1 MPKTRKPKYLK
12 PFFARVGGKR
22 HIADIVIDKAP
33 SHETYVEAFVG
44 GGSIFLKKPLSNT
57 TIIND
62 LDKNIYD
69 LWNDMKT
76 INPID
81 YSFDPSSNANSEIF
95 DKYLE
100 QKDIEDPNERF
111 KRNIFL
117 NKYSFNGNMIFKCY
131 KKPESWRK
139 QTLKGLKDN
148 FTLYKDKMK
157 DVVVENKDF
166 REIITKYDSPTTFFY
181 FDPPYSKNLKYWNYG
196 NELKVNDMKNA
207 LKDIKGRFVLSY
219 DDNEEVENAFKEDY
233 FIKKMET
240 TYQVKGKGNKK
251 VGELLIS
258 NFDLS

>member
-1 MPKTRKPKYLK
+1 MPKTKKEKYLK

-22 HIADIVIDKAP
+22 HIADIIIEKAP
-33 SHETYVEAFVG
+33 AHETYVEAFVG
-44 GGSIFLKKPLSNT
+44 GGSVFLKKPLAPINV
-57 TIIND
+57 IND

-69 LWNDMKT
+69 LWNDFKT

-95 DKYLE
+95 DKYITTTE
-100 QKDIEDPNERF
+100 YEDPNERF

-157 DVVVENKDF
+157 DTKVENIDF
-166 REIITKYDSPTTFFY
+166 REIIKKYDDYKTFFY
-181 FDPPYSKNLKYWNYG
+181 FDPPYSKNCKYWNYG
-196 NELKVNDMKNA
+196 NDLKVKDMKEA
-207 LKDIKGRFVLSY
+207 LVGIKARFVLSY
-219 DDNEEVENAFKEDY
+219 DDNEEVENVFKDDY
-233 FIKKMET
+233 YLKRIET

-251 VGELLIS
+251 VSELLIS